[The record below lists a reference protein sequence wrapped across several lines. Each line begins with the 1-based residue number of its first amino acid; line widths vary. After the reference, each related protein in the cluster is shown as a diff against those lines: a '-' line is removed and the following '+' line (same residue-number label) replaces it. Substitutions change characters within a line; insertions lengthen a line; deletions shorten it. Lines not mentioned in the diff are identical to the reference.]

1 MEIEKEELEQN
12 QGTQPGFMITVKGRK
27 LLAKL
32 VAGEQLEITRVMVG
46 SGNLGE
52 ESPAYF
58 DDLIQPVAQAT
69 STEPVAEDGV
79 VSFIVEYRSDLNGG
93 IQRFVIGVDPQ
104 QKILTGISDHFPWDL
119 TVIKLFTVEIIQGT
133 DAWYIFMKQVA
144 KQSHKTS
151 VPQKYIIIKCSVH
164 KIADVTASFRRFV
177 CIAEQN
183 LYRIPVTL
191 IPLRFCPDLRVR
203 KAVSDLFKYR
213 QRFMIILLFV
223 KKHTSFCRIQKC
235 IVSFHN

>member
-1 MEIEKEELEQN
+1 MKSLQISGMYITLPLRHCQDR
-12 QGTQPGFMITVKGRK
+12 MIQIVQCKIGIRGNFPSEFRFIHIFIIK
-27 LLAKL
+27 IRHLL
-32 VAGEQLEITRVMVG
+32 Q
-46 SGNLGE
+46 S
-52 ESPAYF
+52 
-58 DDLIQPVAQAT
+58 
-69 STEPVAEDGV
+69 AEA
-79 VSFIVEYRSDLNGG
+79 IVIMKIG

-144 KQSHKTS
+144 EQSHKTS

-223 KKHTSFCRIQKC
+223 KIHTSFCRIQKC